1 MNKIVKTR
9 GIKFLSLD
17 TKKIEEE
24 INIIT
29 RVCNDFSKQI
39 RKDMKSGH
47 ITKVTSFGFKDSDKN
62 TITFKEYRDKHKH
75 IFNSI
80 GWTKPLN
87 GYERDLVGYVGR
99 RYKGFF
105 KRNRTKKMPTIKFSQ
120 KGIHVKDRFVK
131 VKDDHILFPCH
142 NQEKGS
148 QPELKVPFGKCTN
161 FNSLNELDLKK
172 GVGGN
177 LSLEQKFFM
186 CTTVNEVDPLYKFES
201 TISFDINKDKDYW
214 ISFEDGEIVCMPDDV
229 ADELENLR
237 LLNEILTNKKRH
249 ESLLKSSQRRH
260 YRRRWRNK
268 HKKVEKMIEPYVMKI
283 VDKAIENKSLVC
295 IDNVSTGHKN
305 GSFGQDKI
313 ISILQKKCED
323 LNIPFYGVP
332 TFFTSQMCNN
342 CGHCDEGNRDGNDF
356 ECLSCAH
363 TDVSH
368 LNAAKNIRDRA
379 LLFYENKV
387 PFSMYKDSEE
397 NVLKKYGS

>member
-39 RKDMKSGH
+39 REDMQSGH

-142 NQEKGS
+142 NQKA
-148 QPELKVPFGKCTN
+148 P
-161 FNSLNELDLKK
+161 
-172 GVGGN
+172 N
-177 LSLEQKFFM
+177 LS
-186 CTTVNEVDPLYKFES
+186 
-201 TISFDINKDKDYW
+201 
-214 ISFEDGEIVCMPDDV
+214 
-229 ADELENLR
+229 
-237 LLNEILTNKKRH
+237 
-249 ESLLKSSQRRH
+249 
-260 YRRRWRNK
+260 
-268 HKKVEKMIEPYVMKI
+268 
-283 VDKAIENKSLVC
+283 
-295 IDNVSTGHKN
+295 
-305 GSFGQDKI
+305 
-313 ISILQKKCED
+313 
-323 LNIPFYGVP
+323 
-332 TFFTSQMCNN
+332 
-342 CGHCDEGNRDGNDF
+342 
-356 ECLSCAH
+356 
-363 TDVSH
+363 
-368 LNAAKNIRDRA
+368 
-379 LLFYENKV
+379 
-387 PFSMYKDSEE
+387 
-397 NVLKKYGS
+397 